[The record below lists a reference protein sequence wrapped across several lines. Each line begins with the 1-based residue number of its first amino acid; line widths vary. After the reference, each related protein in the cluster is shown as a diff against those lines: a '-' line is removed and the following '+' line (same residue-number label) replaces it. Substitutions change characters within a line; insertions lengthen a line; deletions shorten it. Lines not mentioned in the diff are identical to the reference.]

1 MVITRFA
8 PSPTG
13 NLHIGGARTAL
24 FNWLY
29 AKNKGGKFL
38 LRIEDTDKTRS
49 KNEYIE
55 NILESLEWLGI
66 NHDDSLVYQS
76 ERASKYEQTIN
87 QLLQSGNAYY
97 CDCTKEDLD
106 ILRSEQQKAG
116 IKPKYD
122 GRNREKGLPYKKGSV
137 IRFKTPT
144 EGNIIVKDT
153 LKGDVSVCNQE
164 LDDLIIQR
172 SDGSATYNLT
182 VVVDDID
189 MGVTNIIRGDD
200 HLNNTYRQI
209 HMMNALGYNPP
220 IYTHLP
226 LIMGEDK
233 KRLSKR
239 HGATSTY
246 DLKKE
251 GLLPISVINYLSR
264 LGWSSG
270 NKEKFTIEELIEL
283 FDIKNLNKSAA
294 IFDYKKLYSLNKYF
308 IKEIQIDDLYKE
320 FICLTKKFD
329 QLPKEKVIK
338 IIEAQRDRCKTIQ
351 EIIDESEFFINENI
365 LIEDKLAVKF
375 FTLKNKDIFESL
387 YLGLNNISEWEIS
400 NIDTV
405 IDSVMNKL
413 NLKMPEFAK
422 PTRLALT
429 GNLSSPSINLTIFL
443 LGKEACLKRILDAKR
458 LIA

>member
-1 MVITRFA
+1 MIITRFA

-251 GLLPISVINYLSR
+251 GLLPISVINHLSR

-320 FICLTKKFD
+320 FVCLTKKFD
-329 QLPKEKVIK
+329 QLPKEKVIE

-375 FTLKNKDIFESL
+375 LTLKNKDIFESL

-458 LIA
+458 LIT

>member
-76 ERASKYEQTIN
+76 ERAPKYEQTIN

-137 IRFKTPT
+137 VRFKTPT

-270 NKEKFTIEELIEL
+270 TV
-283 FDIKNLNKSAA
+283 S
-294 IFDYKKLYSLNKYF
+294 YTH
-308 IKEIQIDDLYKE
+308 
-320 FICLTKKFD
+320 LT
-329 QLPKEKVIK
+329 LPTK
-338 IIEAQRDRCKTIQ
+338 A
-351 EIIDESEFFINENI
+351 
-365 LIEDKLAVKF
+365 
-375 FTLKNKDIFESL
+375 
-387 YLGLNNISEWEIS
+387 
-400 NIDTV
+400 
-405 IDSVMNKL
+405 
-413 NLKMPEFAK
+413 
-422 PTRLALT
+422 
-429 GNLSSPSINLTIFL
+429 
-443 LGKEACLKRILDAKR
+443 
-458 LIA
+458 